1 MRRIR
6 GALGGGFRRTERA
19 HGAGW
24 DALARGHKGGGAR
37 DASRRVARPR
47 RAGGE
52 VQGALVRIDAKSCDP
67 AEEGLAQRQLAARQ
81 RLAARE
87 AEVMG
92 RRRLMEGRWR
102 AAVILQAAARRC
114 AAARQ
119 VGFRRRQR
127 AAAERLARREADV
140 REAARARAAARL
152 EFEARPNEEAA
163 QAAAVRGNGG
173 VERRAC
179 DDTPEWLLE
188 AERMLWLSPQVAAA
202 MGPTTA
208 TSRKRGMASSAAPST
223 HGSVVGGA
231 PCASSGGVFHVG
243 VAPPQQ
249 PRPQRLGARVGHKAH
264 GGRVAT
270 SEGRMLWL
278 SPQVAAAM
286 GPTTATSRE
295 RGMASS
301 AAPSTHGSVVGGAP
315 CASSGGVFH
324 VGVAPPQQPRP
335 QRLGARVGHK
345 AHGGRVATSE
355 GRMPRPGREAVAATV
370 EAARGGG
377 GSEGEEEWASAEE
390 WEEGSGDFD
399 AVDGGPEAKEAATKA
414 AEGVEVAAGRAAEKA
429 TREAAAVTAEFA
441 YTFAANPFS
450 QARVEQRL
458 RLWPTEA
465 ARADEEAVRWEELG
479 WSSGS
484 AAAVPTAGSAAG
496 PPAAG
501 SAKAVTAVATGTEA
515 GRRHGKGKATMGR
528 EEEAALSR
536 PTSAVELPLA
546 AAAAAEAGEAAAMA
560 TAVAVTEAAAERER
574 GGSWGSGSDAGVE
587 SVLTR
592 SLAQAR
598 REDGVRLKAVLEE
611 SKLVARAESRS
622 MAEALVAVAP
632 QETTPER
639 RMNAGAGR
647 LEAMVEWRKGGASKA
662 SPQDSG
668 GKETRGERRRRQTAR
683 RLDFARPSDAPPSD

>member
-188 AERMLWLSPQVAAA
+188 AERMLGLSPQVAAA

-208 TSRKRGMASSAAPST
+208 TSRK
-223 HGSVVGGA
+223 
-231 PCASSGGVFHVG
+231 
-243 VAPPQQ
+243 
-249 PRPQRLGARVGHKAH
+249 
-264 GGRVAT
+264 
-270 SEGRMLWL
+270 
-278 SPQVAAAM
+278 
-286 GPTTATSRE
+286 

-399 AVDGGPEAKEAATKA
+399 AVDGGPEAKEAATKV